1 MVDCYLVVPYLALR
15 QLAWHYGSYWKH
27 HEVLA
32 VGYNPVFSIV
42 FIVYSN
48 VVFEAGLGA
57 QSVSGDVGDVGEL

>member
-1 MVDCYLVVPYLALR
+1 MVDCYLVVPYLVLG
-15 QLAWHYGSYWKH
+15 QLAWHYGSHWEH

-32 VGYNPVFSIV
+32 VGYYPVFSVV

-57 QSVSGDVGDVGEL
+57 QSVGGDVSDVGEL